1 MAKMWAG
8 RGGRRHREA
17 FATERAGGAA
27 GDGAARLGG
36 GRVGGGMAQGG
47 RRDEAQSA
55 SGGATARRGVGVRAA
70 GWRGSGGAPR
80 QACGR
85 RRGKGRGRTGRLDKR
100 AGGAARGAGLV
111 GGAARG
117 GRECGRRRGGIET
130 NEKVRAKAEG
140 YDLRPL
146 FSSAGL
152 RPTKIVVGQEVIFV
166 GKATFSSASLPTK
179 ITAVFLWAG
188 RRKYSPAHK
197 NTPHFRW
204 S

>member
-70 GWRGSGGAPR
+70 GWRGSGEAPR

-100 AGGAARGAGLV
+100 AGGGVARGEGGRGSSAGV
-111 GGAARG
+111 RAVARHGASVRAGGAARG

-130 NEKVRAKAEG
+130 NEKVRAKA
-140 YDLRPL
+140 
-146 FSSAGL
+146 
-152 RPTKIVVGQEVIFV
+152 
-166 GKATFSSASLPTK
+166 
-179 ITAVFLWAG
+179 
-188 RRKYSPAHK
+188 
-197 NTPHFRW
+197 
-204 S
+204 